1 MGRERWLIVAAHA
14 DDESKSASLIFTER
28 KPNDV
33 LIILV
38 MRLVGEGRPYDRES
52 WTPEEGINIRSTE
65 MKRSSEFL
73 KANELR
79 WWLPPHPNNGNI
91 VKTPETVKKMV
102 QIMDEIKPTRIIT
115 HWGLGDSHPDH
126 AGTAEVVKEAL
137 KRINISNELKSVYF
151 CGEFGRGK
159 KLEKFIPN
167 YFIDISKPV
176 VLASVLWSFCIHRS
190 QVRFEIME
198 DELNYY
204 KKYGQRSGFEYAD
217 AFAMYNTKDI
227 LQ

>member
-28 KPNDV
+28 KPDDV

-102 QIMDEIKPTRIIT
+102 QILDEIKPTRIIT

-126 AGTAEVVKEAL
+126 AGTAEVVKEAV
-137 KRINISNELKSVYF
+137 RQINVPNEHTNLYFFGEPVKVLSN
-151 CGEFGRGK
+151 
-159 KLEKFIPN
+159 FIPN
-167 YFIDISKPV
+167 HFVDISKPSL
-176 VLASVLWSFCIHRS
+176 LASVLWTRCVHRS
-190 QVRFEIME
+190 QIDFNTFY
-198 DELNYY
+198 LYTSY
-204 KKYGQRSGFEYAD
+204 FKKQGQKSGCDYGD
-217 AFAMYNTKDI
+217 AFVMDKI
-227 LQ
+227 